1 MIDPDTEQL
10 LDRVARFV
18 SGTGRGG
25 DPALR
30 FDELARRAF
39 AFQHARVAPVRAL
52 AEARGVAP
60 EDVRS
65 WRDVPPVP
73 ALAYKSLDLFPRGIF
88 EAGEGG
94 GNGEGGEVEIF
105 RSSGTT
111 GGEGARSVHRHP
123 FPGLY
128 RTVIDASFPRFCL
141 PDRNPGRRVPML
153 SLIPRREEAP
163 DSSLSFMI
171 DHAIAEWGEDPSTY
185 AFGTGGLD
193 TGAAAAWCRRVERDR
208 KPALVLAT
216 AFALATW
223 LDALAQEEIA
233 FRLPAGSVL
242 FETGGFKGRSRELSR
257 PALLASIEERLGVPL
272 GRVVREYGMTEL
284 TSQLY
289 TDVLIEIRAESG
301 AGGDPDLF
309 VAPPWVRVRVL
320 DPETLEEAPPGR
332 PGLVTIFDLANL
344 SSAVHVMTEDLGS
357 IDGGGLRLL
366 GRAAGTELRGCSL
379 TAEEMAGGG

>member
-1 MIDPDTEQL
+1 MRDPDTRQL

-18 SGTGRGG
+18 SGAGRGESSERR
-25 DPALR
+25 L
-30 FDELARRAF
+30 DELARRAF
-39 AFQHARVAPVRAL
+39 AFQHARIGPVRAL
-52 AEARGVAP
+52 AAARGVAP

-73 ALAYKSLDLFPRGIF
+73 ALAYKSLDLLPQGTF
-88 EAGEGG
+88 ED
-94 GNGEGGEVEIF
+94 GEVEVF

-111 GGEGARSVHRHP
+111 RGEDARSVHRHP

-141 PDRNPGRRVPML
+141 PQSADARVPML
-153 SLIPRREEAP
+153 SLVPTREDLP

-171 DHAIAEWGEDPSTY
+171 DHAIARWAAEPSAY
-185 AFGTGGLD
+185 AFGTGGLEA
-193 TGAAAAWCRRVERDR
+193 GAAAAWCRRVERDGR
-208 KPALVLAT
+208 PALVLAT

-223 LDALAQEEIA
+223 LDALAEEGTS

-242 FETGGFKGRSRELSR
+242 FETGGFKGKTRELSR
-257 PALLASIEERLGVPL
+257 PRLLARIEDRLGVPP

-289 TDVLIEIRAESG
+289 TDSLLESG

-320 DPETLEEAPPGR
+320 DPETLDEAPSGR

-344 SSAVHVMTEDLGS
+344 SSAIHLMTEDLGS
-357 IDGGGLRLL
+357 MHAGGLRLL
-366 GRAAGTELRGCSL
+366 GRAAGAELRGCSL
-379 TAEEMAGGG
+379 TAEEMAAGG